1 MQWPNKAV
9 SFHGVE
15 GSESRLDYWMSATNS
30 GVAERTPKERSLT
43 DDVFG
48 NRVAG
53 GAPGKKHEAEWG
65 NLPPNCLMLL
75 A

>member
-43 DDVFG
+43 DEVFG
-48 NRVAG
+48 NRSRRWRA
-53 GAPGKKHEAEWG
+53 GKKA
-65 NLPPNCLMLL
+65 
-75 A
+75 